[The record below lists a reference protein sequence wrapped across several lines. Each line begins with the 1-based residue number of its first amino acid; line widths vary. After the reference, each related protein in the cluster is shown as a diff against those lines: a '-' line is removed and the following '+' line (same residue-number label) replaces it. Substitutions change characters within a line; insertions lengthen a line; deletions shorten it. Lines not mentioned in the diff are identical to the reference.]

1 MLHNSLDIM
10 EATKISN
17 RNVTHVSAL
26 QHVFNVR
33 DWISP
38 YLEPIKYHTE
48 PHIFLFKK
56 NPNRKAAMYY
66 KQWAVSKEWE
76 PDNNG
81 CLLLKVYVHKILKLL
96 SVLKMHR
103 PVFWPR

>member
-1 MLHNSLDIM
+1 M